1 MKVDN
6 KLNEILLAAYS
17 EAKHESHEYMTA
29 EHILYA
35 SLFFEEG
42 KRLIKACGGNVENLK
57 EELEVY
63 LRHHIP
69 VKQGV
74 EPMQTVSIQHALTAA
89 TNQVISSDRESIKFG
104 DIIIAIYDLE
114 ESYAAYF
121 MKLQGIKRIDIL
133 NYIAHGVGAEDF
145 EEEDSEEFL
154 EEDEYELNIEFEDED
169 EYLDEDEF
177 IDEKSGK
184 QSKLLQNFTIDL
196 TERAEA
202 GKLDPLIGRI
212 DIINRTMQIL
222 CRRNK
227 NNPVHVGEPGVGK
240 TAITEG
246 LAKLIVDGNV
256 PEPLQ
261 GARIFSLDMGSML
274 AGTKYR
280 GDFEERFKKVLK
292 EIAKIPKAIVY
303 IDEIHTVIGAGA
315 VSGGAM
321 DASNLLKPF
330 LVDGS
335 LKFIGSTT
343 YDEYKKFFEKDKAL
357 TRRFQKI
364 DINEPTIS
372 ETIEILKGLKE
383 RFQDYHEV
391 VYTENAL
398 KAAAEL
404 SSKYIND
411 RFLPDKAID
420 IIDEAGAKVR
430 MSKFIDS
437 NSGNI
442 INHDGD
448 NRGMNKNAQEDVT
461 NLSMEHTKD
470 TQENQ
475 EVVTITSEDIEK
487 VVASIARIPE
497 QNVSSSDI
505 EKLKNLEGNI
515 KEKIYGQE
523 KAVESIVRAIK
534 RSRAGF
540 NDDDKPV
547 ANLLF
552 VGPTGV
558 GKTEVCKQ
566 LAHYMSVPLVRF
578 DMSEYQEK
586 HSVARLIGAP
596 PGYVGYEE
604 GGMLVDSIRK
614 NPHCVL
620 LLDEIEKVHPDILNV
635 LLQIMDY
642 ATLTDNNGKKADFR
656 NVIIIMTSNA
666 GARNVGKSLLGFGN
680 RTVHGEAIKEEVEK
694 VFSPEFRNRLDDI
707 IVFNGIDESMAMLIA
722 KKAIKDFEEK
732 LQRKNIS
739 LEVTDEC
746 YKWIV
751 EKGFSKEFGAREINR
766 VVQTKIKPYFVDA
779 VLFGDL
785 TEGGVAIVDIMD
797 GEVKIT
803 KKEL

>member
-6 KLNEILLAAYS
+6 KLNEILIAAYS

-42 KRLIKACGGNVENLK
+42 KRLIKACGGNADNLK

-63 LRHHIP
+63 LKHHIP

-89 TNQVISSDRESIKFG
+89 TNQVVSSERDSIKFG

-145 EEEDSEEFL
+145 EEEDLEEFL

-177 IDEKSGK
+177 IEEGRSRKSK
-184 QSKLLQNFTIDL
+184 ALQNFTMDI
-196 TERAEA
+196 TERAES
-202 GKLDPLIGRI
+202 GNIDPLIGRV

-292 EIAKIPKAIVY
+292 ELAKIPKAIVY

-364 DINEPTIS
+364 DINEPSIS

-383 RFQDYHEV
+383 KFEEYHEV
-391 VYTENAL
+391 IYTEDAL

-420 IIDEAGAKVR
+420 IIDEAGSNVR
-430 MSKFIDS
+430 MNRFIES
-437 NSGNI
+437 NSVDMVNTDI
-442 INHDGD
+442 KNSESHKEVEECASDMFVEIN
-448 NRGMNKNAQEDVT
+448 QC
-461 NLSMEHTKD
+461 
-470 TQENQ
+470 TQENK
-475 EVVTITSEDIEK
+475 ETVTITSEDIEK

-505 EKLKNLEGNI
+505 EKLKSLEGNI

-523 KAVESIVRAIK
+523 KAVEAIVRAIK

-540 NDDDKPV
+540 NDDNKPV

-586 HSVARLIGAP
+586 HSIARLIGAP

-620 LLDEIEKVHPDILNV
+620 LLDEIEKVHSDILNV

-680 RTVHGEAIKEEVEK
+680 RTIHDEAINEEVEK

-722 KKAIKDFEEK
+722 KKAIKEFEDK
-732 LQRKNIS
+732 LQKKNIS
-739 LEVTDEC
+739 LEVTDQC

-779 VLFGDL
+779 VLFGDF
-785 TEGGVAIVDIMD
+785 TEGGIAVVDVID
-797 GEVKIT
+797 GEVMIT
-803 KKEL
+803 KKK